1 MRNCRIISQIR
12 DPTAAA
18 SGVTDVKLSR
28 AGHNQTTMLPPADAL
43 REATLFRRETALHSW
58 IVMMQVPMVLLAAFR
73 VGRLRLWKMEMLE
86 AA

>member
-28 AGHNQTTMLPPADAL
+28 AGRNQTMMLPPADAL

-58 IVMMQVPMVLLAAFR
+58 IVIIQMPMVLLAAFR
-73 VGRLRLWKMEMLE
+73 VGRLRLWKVGMLVV
-86 AA
+86 A